1 MHPDLERLIV
11 LQRLDVELRKLLE
24 ETAAIPSRIAA
35 LAARS
40 AEAQGAL
47 LRVEEALA
55 REETGRRS
63 LQLEVRTLNERA
75 ARLRRQ
81 MDVVTTTTQAGALE
95 HEIEFLAGEVRRLE
109 DEELASM
116 ERTELFEAKLPGA
129 REAVT
134 GTEANLELAR
144 VSGAERG
151 AWIGERTAELQEE
164 RLALRRAMGQ
174 TGGDASLG
182 SYDRIARSRGTAVAE
197 GVDGKCS
204 ACQMV
209 VRPQRW
215 NDLRDRSNDTLM
227 LSCEHCGRL
236 LYWDPA
242 RDAPQKKPAAGV
254 AGTGTGAAGRPQ
266 PPNRPRI
273 GETKPADREESIA
286 ARIVRGL

>member
-1 MHPDLERLIV
+1 MHPDLEKMIV

-24 ETAAIPSRIAA
+24 ETAVIPARIAA

-47 LRVEEALA
+47 LSVEESLG
-55 REETGRRS
+55 REETGRRG
-63 LQLEVRTLNERA
+63 LQLEVRTLHEREA
-75 ARLRRQ
+75 KLRKQ
-81 MDVVTTTTQAGALE
+81 MDVVTTTAQAGALE
-95 HEIEFLAGEVRRLE
+95 NEIRFLGGEVRRLE
-109 DEELASM
+109 DEEMASM

-129 REAVT
+129 QEAVR

-144 VSGAERG
+144 LSGADRG
-151 AWIGERTAELQEE
+151 AWIGERTAELGEE
-164 RLALRRAMGQ
+164 RLALRRTFLETNSGE
-174 TGGDASLG
+174 ASLG
-182 SYDRIARSRGTAVAE
+182 TYDRIAKSRGTAVAE

-215 NDLRDRSNDTLM
+215 NDLRDRTNDQLM

-242 RDAPQKKPAAGV
+242 RDAPQKKPVAAAG
-254 AGTGTGAAGRPQ
+254 AAAAASRPQ
-266 PPNRPRI
+266 L
-273 GETKPADREESIA
+273 GETKPADRPMSIA
-286 ARIVRGL
+286 ERIVRGL